1 MPSVNLDHSEYINV
15 KYTDNTMELV
25 FQTQEAFK
33 RAMGTWDTKSE
44 LLLIGAVEGCTGP
57 VENDR
62 CYFHVT
68 SFEVDENTKTIVAN
82 GQTENPEKLMD
93 SADTEWGYWTPS
105 RPSGVNVTESPGQ
118 HFNWT
123 SDASVKYAN
132 LGCIS

>member
-1 MPSVNLDHSEYINV
+1 
-15 KYTDNTMELV
+15 MELV

-44 LLLIGAVEGCTGP
+44 LLLIGAVDGCAGP

-62 CYFHVT
+62 CYFHAK
-68 SFEVDENTKTIVAN
+68 SFEVDEDTKTIVAN

-93 SADTEWGYWTPS
+93 SADTEWGYWTPGK
-105 RPSGVNVTESPGQ
+105 PSGVNVTESSGQ

-123 SDASVKYAN
+123 SDASVKYAK
-132 LGCIS
+132 LGIIS